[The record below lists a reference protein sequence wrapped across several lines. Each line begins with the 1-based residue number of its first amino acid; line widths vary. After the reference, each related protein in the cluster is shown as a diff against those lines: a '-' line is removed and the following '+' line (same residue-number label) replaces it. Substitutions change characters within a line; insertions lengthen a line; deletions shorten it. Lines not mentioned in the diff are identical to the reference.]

1 MFTGLINAFRYGSN
15 YSQPQNQMVPYTPK
29 ETDYTPVMIGAGLL
43 VAFLTIEYI
52 FKKK

>member
-29 ETDYTPVMIGAGLL
+29 EPDYTPVLIGAGLL
-43 VAFLTIEYI
+43 LAVILI

>member
-15 YSQPQNQMVPYTPK
+15 YSQQQQNPGMVPYTPK
-29 ETDYTPVMIGAGLL
+29 EPDYTPVLIGAGLL
-43 VAFLTIEYI
+43 LAVILI